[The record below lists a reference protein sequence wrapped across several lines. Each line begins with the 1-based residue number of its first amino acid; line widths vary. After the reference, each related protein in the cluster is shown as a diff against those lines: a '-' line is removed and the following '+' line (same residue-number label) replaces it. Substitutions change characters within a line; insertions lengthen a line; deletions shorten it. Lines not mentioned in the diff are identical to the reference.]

1 MDSYNS
7 NHCDNNDDNNNNN
20 NNKKNSSTNSNNNN
34 DNNNNSNDNS
44 INQQLLYV
52 LFSLFLNLSKKVVFK
67 QLVGCFKYLVLYM
80 KVIFVR
86 IFSRRL
92 LWFENESSSVC
103 IWKVS
108 WFDNVVYI
116 RRTTVTKTFKSCC
129 ALYIVWSGY
138 WCEASWFFWFHLGQ
152 CSPSMKFQTELCTFV
167 LECL

>member
-20 NNKKNSSTNSNNNN
+20 NKKKNSSTNSNNNN

-108 WFDNVVYI
+108 WFPKHLKVV
-116 RRTTVTKTFKSCC
+116 V
-129 ALYIVWSGY
+129 
-138 WCEASWFFWFHLGQ
+138 
-152 CSPSMKFQTELCTFV
+152 LCTLFEV
-167 LECL
+167 VTDVKPVDFFYFI